1 LFSQRE
7 GDMTIGSR
15 WLISVGVVGATAAVL
30 AGALVWLMLTD
41 PLATAQALGRA
52 F

>member
-1 LFSQRE
+1 
-7 GDMTIGSR
+7 MTLGSK

-30 AGALVWLMLTD
+30 AAALFWLMLTE
-41 PLATAQALGRA
+41 PLATAQAFGGA